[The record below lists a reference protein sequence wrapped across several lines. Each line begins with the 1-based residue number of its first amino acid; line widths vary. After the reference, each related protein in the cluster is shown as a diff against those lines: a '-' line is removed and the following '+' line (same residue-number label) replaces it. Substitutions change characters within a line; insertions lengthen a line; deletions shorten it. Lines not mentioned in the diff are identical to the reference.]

1 MSAGQLARQRSSSSG
16 TRPANRSNT
25 PVSVPNS
32 VYDIGFQPC
41 AATAS
46 IFLFAQGTRV
56 ICLHHDSL
64 AIERKFERHKE
75 PVVLLSVDNV
85 SERGSGRLVV
95 SYDAGQTAIVW
106 DLFTGDEIARF
117 ASYEPLKVAAWMKDG
132 NVAFGN
138 QQGNVILF
146 EPPTSEHR
154 SARTI
159 FDPITALAP
168 ASDCQT
174 YAIGYQNGT
183 ILIATLQPTFTI
195 LHTLSTSRTPS
206 AIAGLAWHASST
218 KQKSDML
225 AVQSAD
231 GDLRVWSIA
240 KPPTVDQPKV
250 IRALKRGDN
259 VDAALNWI
267 AWSKNGRILQFSQ
280 GETWSWDVRTK
291 HVAYEPIP
299 TVEGVTALANY
310 GPTATLFTLGPD
322 HSIQQYDLSP
332 PALTKSVRYDPSF
345 TPTKHVPST
354 QTTPKINQHGIPGAA
369 PPIPLYK
376 TQQPT
381 HSPAS
386 LSTIQQAASEMQAVE
401 HARMLRAEMG
411 SPISTTSGAE
421 SYDSRSSTGH
431 RQKHAPSISSRG
443 ASGTTFS
450 TFSPSMVARDSFSG
464 VGSTYFPQ
472 TASIAS
478 SGRRSKGSRLRQ
490 EVLLSPENQ
499 ILDLFPYTRAR
510 LASLPYSPQ
519 PSQALDQ
526 SKATSGELRR
536 HMLQIVFGWEDDI
549 EPMVRDELSN
559 HLPGSMNATLLSKW
573 LGEVQ
578 VDSMA
583 SLMGGVP
590 LSTTDWMLLALSQMN
605 GQGSAGKQ
613 VGHSFAQRLLQQGDI
628 HTAATILI
636 GMGDRED
643 AVEIYISRNYYMEGI
658 LLTCLLFPDEWQ
670 RQAHLVRRWG
680 EYVVENSQQHLAIRC
695 FSCTGVDTSLAWASP
710 DQSPFAGIHPTPKM
724 PQIISPPTSP
734 PPQANKQGASSR
746 VTTKNASLKLITS
759 FGAENAQFKFPGL
772 KSDDRTPTN
781 APGVTP
787 IAESALSPGGTPSTY
802 LRPQLRTR
810 NNGAKTPGGYSRHRL
825 PSIGETPIDV
835 IPPPFPISRP
845 GSRPNKL
852 PTPNDS
858 ETEEKDSGSNIITQE
873 ATLFPPTVEAAPLTL
888 SSARYDPSG
897 EATPQQTP
905 QTALPTT
912 AMRTSILPPTMDRF
926 SAIQEKSRTR
936 NGSRDRK
943 PDGLHIHM
951 PSLNQV
957 NLNAIATGSSG
968 KSDHRRSNI
977 WSSSHSNGTLSS
989 GHLEIRSDTRSPP
1002 VTGQS
1007 WTSSAKS
1014 PSASGRSVDQYISS
1028 LEEAQFYSQQHKE
1041 SRKTHRSRDGR
1052 SHTSKTGEHKS
1063 RSKARH
1069 RELSE
1074 DRGRSGVKYIRPAKR
1089 SPSSP
1094 VPMSPEDLQKYRDAN
1109 SQSIGS
1115 TISLSRDSS
1124 PEVPPTHSRGQS
1136 SRRKAVSK
1144 NRSHSKTSGYS
1155 QSTVRRISPNGLL
1168 DSQVTSEATSL
1179 MSSRI
1184 ASPDVFLGVDG
1195 RGRSHSKQD
1204 GSIAR
1209 SPSSPLPMS
1218 PQAKHYRISDDEEDP
1233 LRLVEANRHRLR
1245 SAQRS
1250 TGRRPRERGTSARRD
1265 ASPDRRRP
1273 SQARAAYT
1281 SLTTDQSADQKTSD
1295 AEKVSSDSNGPGLR
1309 RTKSQRSL
1317 KKEMA
1322 ARELEA
1328 RRESLMQRDMVP
1340 AIPHPSSLS
1349 SSRPSIAMRSRTD
1362 LTNSPTSVGFS
1373 RVASPVQLASP
1384 SAQNGTMSEDST
1396 GNELSPEVRAASTG
1410 PGYGLPSTPRAMRHP
1425 RYGSKDEDVPAV
1437 PDLPDSFYQNGRDLR
1452 RSMSAPV
1459 PDLEVSLPSDMPR
1472 HPAFHQGLRP
1482 STKRPNF
1489 SPLGD
1494 IGKERRTPSWDAQQ
1508 AANTTS
1514 IASIDATLQGAE
1526 ADNIIIVQSHHQSPT
1541 IIPELQHLASPP
1553 PPPPAPSHPAFRSD
1567 EHTHSISS
1575 GSGVGTINIVMDNV
1589 SRDGTPM
1596 IEIPGTFVPD
1606 APKTT
1611 PMMNVPTL
1619 SSVSMETSP
1628 GHRRGR
1634 SIDNI
1639 GSRFNFKGLTD
1650 RMRSSSRGRNNNTKS
1665 PKIPE
1670 EPVHHIPSPYESLP
1684 EFF

>member
-1 MSAGQLARQRSSSSG
+1 M
-16 TRPANRSNT
+16 
-25 PVSVPNS
+25 
-32 VYDIGFQPC
+32 
-41 AATAS
+41 
-46 IFLFAQGTRV
+46 
-56 ICLHHDSL
+56 
-64 AIERKFERHKE
+64 
-75 PVVLLSVDNV
+75 
-85 SERGSGRLVV
+85 
-95 SYDAGQTAIVW
+95 
-106 DLFTGDEIARF
+106 
-117 ASYEPLKVAAWMKDG
+117 
-132 NVAFGN
+132 
-138 QQGNVILF
+138 
-146 EPPTSEHR
+146 
-154 SARTI
+154 
-159 FDPITALAP
+159 
-168 ASDCQT
+168 
-174 YAIGYQNGT
+174 
-183 ILIATLQPTFTI
+183 
-195 LHTLSTSRTPS
+195 
-206 AIAGLAWHASST
+206 
-218 KQKSDML
+218 
-225 AVQSAD
+225 
-231 GDLRVWSIA
+231 
-240 KPPTVDQPKV
+240 
-250 IRALKRGDN
+250 
-259 VDAALNWI
+259 
-267 AWSKNGRILQFSQ
+267 
-280 GETWSWDVRTK
+280 
-291 HVAYEPIP
+291 
-299 TVEGVTALANY
+299 TALANF

-332 PALTKSVRYDPSF
+332 PALTKNVRYDPSF
-345 TPTKHVPST
+345 TPTKHVPPT

-376 TQQPT
+376 TQQPI
-381 HSPAS
+381 HSPAT
-386 LSTIQQAASEMQAVE
+386 LSTIQQATSEMQAVE
-401 HARMLRAEMG
+401 HARLLRAEMG
-411 SPISTTSGAE
+411 SPMSATSGTE
-421 SYDSRSSTGH
+421 SFDSRSSTGH
-431 RQKHAPSISSRG
+431 RQNVPSISSRG

-464 VGSTYFPQ
+464 VGSTYFPH

-490 EVLLSPENQ
+490 EVLLSPENE

-526 SKATSGELRR
+526 SKATPSELRQ
-536 HMLQIVFGWEDDI
+536 HMLEIVFGWDGDI
-549 EPMVRDELSN
+549 EPMIRDELSN
-559 HLPGSMNATLLSKW
+559 HPPGSMNSTLLSKW

-578 VDSMA
+578 A
-583 SLMGGVP
+583 GSLAAIMGEAP
-590 LSTTDWMLLALSQMN
+590 LSTTDWMLLALTQMN
-605 GQGSAGKQ
+605 GQGPAGKQ
-613 VGHSFAQRLLQQGDI
+613 LGHSFVHRLLQQGDI

-643 AVEIYISRNYYMEGI
+643 AVEIYVSRNYYMEGI

-695 FSCTGVDTSLAWASP
+695 FSCTGVDTSMAWASP
-710 DQSPFAGIHPTPKM
+710 DQSPFTGINPTPKM

-734 PPQANKQGASSR
+734 PPQENKPGASSR

-759 FGAENAQFKFPGL
+759 FGAETPQFKFPGL

-810 NNGAKTPGGYSRHRL
+810 NNGPKTPSGYSRKRL

-835 IPPPFPISRP
+835 VPPPFPISRP

-858 ETEEKDSGSNIITQE
+858 ESDRERDGGSSIVAQE
-873 ATLFPPTVEAAPLTL
+873 ATLFPPNIESAPLTL

-897 EATPQQTP
+897 EATPEHTP

-912 AMRTSILPPTMDRF
+912 AKRMSILPPQMDKF
-926 SAIQEKSRTR
+926 SNIQEKSRTR

-943 PDGLHIHM
+943 PDGLHIQM
-951 PSLNQV
+951 PSLHQV
-957 NLNAIATGSSG
+957 NLNAIATGSGG
-968 KSDHRRSNI
+968 KSDHRRSNT
-977 WSSSHSNGTLSS
+977 WSSLHSNGTLSS
-989 GHLEIRSDTRSPP
+989 GHLEVRSDTRSPP
-1002 VTGQS
+1002 ITGQS

-1014 PSASGRSVDQYISS
+1014 PSVSGRSMDQYISS
-1028 LEEAQFYSQQHKE
+1028 LEEAQFYSQHKE
-1041 SRKTHRSRDGR
+1041 PRKTHRSRDGR
-1052 SHTSKTGEHKS
+1052 AHTSKTGEHKS
-1063 RSKARH
+1063 RSKGRH
-1069 RELSE
+1069 REPSE

-1124 PEVPPTHSRGQS
+1124 PESPATHSRGQSS

-1179 MSSRI
+1179 ISSRI
-1184 ASPDVFLGVDG
+1184 ASPDVFLSPDS
-1195 RGRSHSKQD
+1195 RGRSHSKQG
-1204 GSIAR
+1204 GSTLR

-1218 PQAKHYRISDDEEDP
+1218 PQVKHHQVSEDEEDP
-1233 LRLVEANRHRLR
+1233 LRLVEANRQRLR

-1250 TGRRPRERGTSARRD
+1250 VSRRPRERGTSARRD
-1265 ASPDRRRP
+1265 TSPDRRRP
-1273 SQARAAYT
+1273 SETRAAYT
-1281 SLTTDQSADQKTSD
+1281 SLTTDLSTEQKTSD

-1340 AIPHPSSLS
+1340 AIPHPSTLS
-1349 SSRPSIAMRSRTD
+1349 SNRPSIAMRSQTD
-1362 LTNSPTSVGFS
+1362 LTNSPTLSGRT
-1373 RVASPVQLASP
+1373 RVASPVHHVSP
-1384 SAQNGTMSEDST
+1384 TMQNGSMSEGFT
-1396 GNELSPEVRAASTG
+1396 GMELNPEVRAASTG

-1425 RYGSKDEDVPAV
+1425 RYGSKDEEIPAV
-1437 PDLPDSFYQNGRDLR
+1437 PELPDSFYQNGRDLR

-1459 PDLEVSLPSDMPR
+1459 PDFDVSLPSDMPR

-1482 STKRPNF
+1482 SNKRPNF

-1494 IGKERRTPSWDAQQ
+1494 IGKERRTPSLDAQQ
-1508 AANTTS
+1508 ASAIVSS
-1514 IASIDATLQGAE
+1514 IPSIDATLQGAD
-1526 ADNIIIVQSHHQSPT
+1526 ADNVIVVQSHHQSPT

-1553 PPPPAPSHPAFRSD
+1553 PPPPAPSHPAFRND
-1567 EHTHSISS
+1567 EHTHSLSS
-1575 GSGVGTINIVMDNV
+1575 GSGVGTINIVMDDI

-1596 IEIPGTFVPD
+1596 VDISTSVQD
-1606 APKTT
+1606 LPKSNT
-1611 PMMNVPTL
+1611 MMSPAAM
-1619 SSVSMETSP
+1619 SSASVESSPVP

-1634 SIDNI
+1634 SIDHI

-1650 RMRSSSRGRNNNTKS
+1650 RMRSTSRGRNNNTKS

-1670 EPVHHIPSPYESLP
+1670 EPGHHVPSPYESLP
-1684 EFF
+1684 EYF